1 MVTLSLHKCRPASI
15 WWRDPR
21 RCILLDGS
29 AGLTVWGPGSVDY
42 TSFRE
47 RDVAAVGEDYR
58 RFVNLSE
65 RQIRLSSPR
74 WEDATPSIVLLGM
87 SARAVQ
93 GQCRSPSS
101 HPHAAGS
108 GNELVGI

>member
-1 MVTLSLHKCRPASI
+1 MVVTLVPAAADTGSHNFQARGTLLH
-15 WWRDPR
+15 
-21 RCILLDGS
+21 GS
-29 AGLTVWGPGSVDY
+29 ARLTSGPSSVEDHP
-42 TSFRE
+42 SFRE
-47 RDVAAVGEDYR
+47 RDFAVAGQDYR
-58 RFVNLSE
+58 RPVNLGE

-74 WEDATPSIVLLGM
+74 WEDATRIHSPPGM

-101 HPHAAGS
+101 HPQAAGS